1 MISTHDLR
9 KVNEYVTLRLIQP
22 FGVLVL
28 ALFARIEFSASK
40 LPFFLFSF
48 LLLIMTDENVV
59 TEIEWKE
66 RVLLSNYAFR
76 VVWFL
81 RGVVSD
87 GL

>member
-1 MISTHDLR
+1 M
-9 KVNEYVTLRLIQP
+9 
-22 FGVLVL
+22 LVL

-40 LPFFLFSF
+40 LLFVF
-48 LLLIMTDENVV
+48 VFLLIMTDENVV

-66 RVLLSNYAFR
+66 GVLLSNYAFR

-87 GL
+87 GLYMNKLSE